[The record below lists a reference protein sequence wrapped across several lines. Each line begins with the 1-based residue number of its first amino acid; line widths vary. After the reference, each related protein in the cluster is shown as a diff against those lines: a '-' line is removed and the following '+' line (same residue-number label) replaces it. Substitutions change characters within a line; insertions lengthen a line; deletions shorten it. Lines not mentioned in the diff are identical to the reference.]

1 MKISV
6 QAKESYSTVL
16 TREPLVLDTND
27 YPELK
32 DLTEKEAREYI
43 LNHVFEMR
51 SISGDYENLADEL
64 NNQDIKREKIYGED
78 FNFEFDND

>member
-16 TREPLVLDTND
+16 TREPLVIDTDN
-27 YPELK
+27 YPELR
-32 DLTEKEAREYI
+32 DLTEKEAKDYI

-51 SISGDYENLADEL
+51 SISGDYDNLADEL
-64 NNQDIKREKIYGED
+64 NNQDISREKIYGED
-78 FNFEFDND
+78 FNFSFNND